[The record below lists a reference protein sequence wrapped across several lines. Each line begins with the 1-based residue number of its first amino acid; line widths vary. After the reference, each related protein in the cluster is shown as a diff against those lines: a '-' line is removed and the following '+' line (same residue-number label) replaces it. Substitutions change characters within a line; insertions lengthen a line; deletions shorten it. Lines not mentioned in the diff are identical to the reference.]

1 MGIGYRSVLGS
12 GGTTGVP
19 IDSFEITTEPTKMV
33 YEVGDSLDITGMVVT
48 ATADGMT
55 GNVASRCSFA
65 PTTFDSLGA
74 HAVTCNYHG
83 SQDAFTILVTEG
95 TIGTLEETS
104 WSLIKSVGSTGLGEQ
119 YWAVGDT
126 KSVSVSGTV
135 GNQEIEG
142 DWKVFIIDFNY
153 RGDNGIYFQCFSD
166 GTNYLGLY
174 PTNTSSFDGRKN
186 YNWNHW
192 GNGSN
197 VPSHGGWKGCDLR
210 YDVLG
215 STDVAPSGY
224 GAVTTA
230 GRVGYDPTSTCA
242 INPVQDTL
250 MAALPGDLRTA
261 IAPWTIWSDN
271 VGAKGRDVAAN
282 VSTSVDYLPL
292 LSEYEVYGSRVK
304 ANSEEQNHQSQ
315 MAFYKNGGTR
325 VKYRH
330 DSPTYTS
337 DWGSRSFDVVYG
349 NSDGSYVY
357 FFRSDS
363 YKPESSSS
371 GGRAVMLAPAFRVA

>member
-1 MGIGYRSVLGS
+1 MGIGYRSVLG
-12 GGTTGVP
+12 GGGATGVP
-19 IDSFEITTEPTKMV
+19 IDSFEITTLPSKLT
-33 YEVGDSLDITGMVVT
+33 YEVGDSLDTTGMVVT
-48 ATADGMT
+48 ATADGMS

-83 SQDAFTILVTEG
+83 AQDAFTILVTEG

-104 WSLIKSVGSTGLGEQ
+104 WSLIKSVGSTGLGDQ

-153 RGDNGIYFQCFSD
+153 QGDNGIYFQCFSY
-166 GTNYLGLY
+166 GNNYLGLH
-174 PTNTSSFDGRKN
+174 PTNTSSSDGRKN

-192 GNGSN
+192 QTDNAC
-197 VPSHGGWKGCDLR
+197 HGGWKGCDLR

-215 STDVAPSGY
+215 STDVPPSGY
-224 GAVTTA
+224 GAATTS
-230 GRVGYDPTSTCA
+230 GRVGYDATSTCA
-242 INPVQDTL
+242 TNPVQGTL

-261 IAPWTIWSDN
+261 IAPWTIYSDN
-271 VGAKGRDVAAN
+271 VGAKAKNVAAN
-282 VSTSVDYLPL
+282 VTASIDYLPL
-292 LSEYEVYGSRVK
+292 LSEYEVKGTRTY
-304 ANSEEQNHQSQ
+304 ANSAEQNYQSQ
-315 MAFYKNGGTR
+315 MAFYANGGTL

-330 DSPTYTS
+330 TAPTQYTG
-337 DWGSRSFDVVYG
+337 DWESRSFDVNWG
-349 NSDGSYVY
+349 NTEGSYVY
-357 FFRSDS
+357 FAKASGYS
-363 YKPESSSS
+363 PAHSS
-371 GGRAVMLAPAFRVA
+371 GGSMASLLCPAFRVA